1 MIHRMPPRAL
11 TLRLVLPIALGV
23 GALAAGCSTGGNG
36 TSYGGASTQA
46 YQDAVAASNNA
57 AHAAADAQSTTVAS
71 GTQPSNPDEPMTV
84 FEKRRLVARLQQDPH
99 ALQRLSPRERR
110 EVAAMVAA
118 ANRNKDDDRR
128 N

>member
-1 MIHRMPPRAL
+1 VAFACFA
-11 TLRLVLPIALGV
+11 T
-23 GALAAGCSTGGNG
+23 GCSGGGSSADTGVTA
-36 TSYGGASTQA
+36 TSQSNTVPSSTL
-46 YQDAVAASNNA
+46 
-57 AHAAADAQSTTVAS
+57 
-71 GTQPSNPDEPMTV
+71 PSQEDEPMTV

-118 ANRNKDDDRR
+118 ANRNKDNDRR